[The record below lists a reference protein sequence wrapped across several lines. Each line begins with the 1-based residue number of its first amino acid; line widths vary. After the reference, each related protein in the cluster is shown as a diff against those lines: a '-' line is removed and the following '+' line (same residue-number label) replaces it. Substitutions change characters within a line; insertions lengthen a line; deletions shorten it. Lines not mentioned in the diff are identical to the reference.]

1 MKRFYISLAMLAS
14 VIAFSIYGHV
24 TLYRNFERI
33 NEDLK
38 QCVEAL
44 EKEDEQGVFEHLS
57 KAEKTWDESKWLIGS
72 VYSHQTKIEMRHL
85 FLLIRELAES
95 GDKENF
101 KEKTEE
107 MIAYIQT
114 SIDSIAV
121 SLYNIF

>member
-72 VYSHQTKIEMRHL
+72 V
-85 FLLIRELAES
+85 LLIRLKS
-95 GDKENF
+95 R
-101 KEKTEE
+101 
-107 MIAYIQT
+107 
-114 SIDSIAV
+114 
-121 SLYNIF
+121 